1 MEKDRE
7 ESMRLAECKPGCKF
21 ACTVCKKRFHDY
33 ANMCRHRRL
42 AHQRHLL
49 ISKKVRLCNNIDGQ
63 IDGNKSISD
72 SLLFDLEPNSYFY
85 NNVARNISENLKYFV
100 EGGVNDL
107 QNNAAYIRWKSEE
120 HNVQS
125 LTSETT
131 KKQVLV
137 SPEENGEEKT
147 KDEVF
152 AKYNF
157 PEGFKL
163 MENYTELL
171 GGYSLKRRDEEN
183 RAREQMF
190 VDCRNTDQEVSPK
203 PAAVLRAKPLIL
215 PPAPKPHSP
224 FPNGMFRPY
233 SGLQDPA
240 HIPPPAEPGKR
251 TFDAFQIS
259 SGTVSQ
265 LQALPEP
272 QQTPYNFSTK
282 PDNVS
287 VEDPLFECEPGTTV
301 LPIKTPSVKIC
312 AVCRSI
318 FSNEKMYEKHML
330 DKHKITVESSPTS
343 LKENIPILPARNV
356 PPVHSEV
363 TISSSNISPPRLGIN
378 FVPKSPRTCL
388 NVPQVFKSSTSRSF
402 NVFKNGNKT
411 SEVDSHSPGAIDLS
425 RPASHNNT
433 SSLQSSGNV
442 PSALD
447 LTQSRELSTP
457 ISRDFMDMT
466 CRENVTES
474 PKSKVTKSPKTK
486 WKSVANRVV
495 LQTPKIVPRFES
507 PFYKAGIHSG
517 NKTNRNSSLTNGI
530 TVPFFPPPVL
540 DLTKNADPSGLGNYQ
555 ERDPCLEAGAVDYST
570 KQKPLETSS
579 ASAEIIQME
588 TPATARDSVASP
600 PEQTSKMWSYRPSH
614 NPNPVGLL
622 NVCTSQVPSQ
632 TGALTLSSRKVFVMK
647 TT

>member
-7 ESMRLAECKPGCKF
+7 ESMRLAECKPGYKF

-49 ISKKVRLCNNIDGQ
+49 ISKKVRLCNNIDRQ

-120 HNVQS
+120 HDVNNLS
-125 LTSETT
+125 SETT
-131 KKQVLV
+131 KKQTLV
-137 SPEENGEEKT
+137 SPEENREEKPRE
-147 KDEVF
+147 EVF
-152 AKYNF
+152 TKYNF

-171 GGYSLKRRDEEN
+171 GGYFLKRRDEEN
-183 RAREQMF
+183 QAKEQMF
-190 VDCRNTDQEVSPK
+190 VDCRNTEQEVSPN
-203 PAAVLRAKPLIL
+203 PAPVLRAKPLIL

-224 FPNGMFRPY
+224 FPNGMFRPFL
-233 SGLQDPA
+233 GLQDPA

-272 QQTPYNFSTK
+272 QQAPYNFSTK

-287 VEDPLFECEPGTTV
+287 VEDPLSECGPGKTV

-318 FSNEKMYEKHML
+318 FSNERMYEKHML

-343 LKENIPILPARNV
+343 LKENVPILHAHNV

-363 TISSSNISPPRLGIN
+363 TISSSNISPPRPGIN

-402 NVFKNGNKT
+402 SVFKNGNKT
-411 SEVDSHSPGAIDLS
+411 SEADAHLPGAIDLS
-425 RPASHNNT
+425 NNAGSSH
-433 SSLQSSGNV
+433 SSGHV
-442 PSALD
+442 PSPLD
-447 LTQSRELSTP
+447 LTQSGELSTP
-457 ISRDFMDMT
+457 ISRDLKDLT
-466 CRENVTES
+466 YRENVTES

-486 WKSVANRVV
+486 SKSVANRVV
-495 LQTPKIVPRFES
+495 LQTPQIIPRFES
-507 PFYKAGIHSG
+507 PFHKAGVHSS
-517 NKTNRNSSLTNGI
+517 NKTNRNSSVANGI

-555 ERDPCLEAGAVDYST
+555 ERDPCLEAGVVDYST
-570 KQKPLETSS
+570 KQKLQETSS
-579 ASAEIIQME
+579 TCAEIIQME
-588 TPATARDSVASP
+588 TPATTRDSVASP
-600 PEQTSKMWSYRPSH
+600 PEQMSKMWSYRASH

-632 TGALTLSSRKVFVMK
+632 TGALNFDSCKVFITK
-647 TT
+647 ST